1 MLEADTLA
9 REGEASPVPDD
20 LTGGVAVV
28 IMVSIVE
35 PGHKAKETLV
45 EFAEQQ
51 LEVIPLQVAPSFVQ
65 QFSKAIYAVGANKV
79 EPNWISVD

>member
-9 REGEASPVPDD
+9 RDDEDSPDPDD

-35 PGHKAKETLV
+35 PGHEAGKRLWNLRNRNLGQYLSRQCQVSSGKSSSDLRRGS
-45 EFAEQQ
+45 EQ
-51 LEVIPLQVAPSFVQ
+51 S
-65 QFSKAIYAVGANKV
+65 
-79 EPNWISVD
+79 